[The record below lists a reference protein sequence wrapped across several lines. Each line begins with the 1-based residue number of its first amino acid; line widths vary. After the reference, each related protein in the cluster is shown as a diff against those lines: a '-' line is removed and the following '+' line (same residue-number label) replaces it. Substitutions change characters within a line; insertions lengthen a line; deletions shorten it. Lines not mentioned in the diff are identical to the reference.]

1 MNDRVPMIRL
11 ERFEKRYGK
20 VQAVRPLDLEIE
32 RGEAFALLG
41 PNGSGKTTIIR
52 SLVGLHRPSGG
63 RILIDGLDVVKSPN
77 QVKQRLSYA
86 PQRVTM
92 PEMLTAREVATLFGR
107 LAGVATSRV
116 DEVLELFAL
125 NDNADRRTR
134 EFSGG
139 MLQRLGLAVAFLRD
153 VPLLVLDEPTVN
165 LDLLGVDRLRHLL
178 GEARKKGTTIV
189 FSSHIVQSAMELA
202 DRVAV
207 LVEGSL
213 VELEQAPVFRANVTR
228 QTIVRV
234 VLDRATDDV
243 IEMARAA
250 GADTASRNG
259 AQVSFTAMPERRLEI
274 IRAIERAGAV
284 VEEIHTE
291 TPDWEALIRRHFSSE
306 EKTSS

>member
-1 MNDRVPMIRL
+1 MIQL
-11 ERFEKRYGK
+11 EQFEKRYGK
-20 VQAVRPLDLEIE
+20 VQAVRPIDLDIE

-52 SLVGLHRPSGG
+52 SLVGLHRPTGG

-77 QVKQRLSYA
+77 RVKERLSYA

-107 LAGVATSRV
+107 LKGVPVKRV
-116 DEVLELFAL
+116 DEVLELFEL
-125 NDNADRRTR
+125 TDSADRFTR

-139 MLQRLGLAVAFLRD
+139 MLQRLGLAVAFLKD

-178 GEARKKGTTIV
+178 GEARRKGTTVV

-207 LVEGSL
+207 LVEGSC
-213 VELEQAPVFRANVTR
+213 VKLEEAPVFRADVTR

-234 VLDRATDDV
+234 VLDCVTDAV
-243 IEMARAA
+243 VEAIRIA
-250 GADTASRNG
+250 GAETTSRNG
-259 AQVSFTAMPERRLEI
+259 GQLCFTASPERRLEI
-274 IRAIERAGAV
+274 IRAIEGAGAI

-291 TPDWEALIRRHFSSE
+291 MPDWEALIRRHFGA
-306 EKTSS
+306 EKRTSS

>member
-11 ERFEKRYGK
+11 EKFEKRYGK

-63 RILIDGLDVVKSPN
+63 RILIDGLDVVRSPN

-107 LAGVATSRV
+107 LGGVAATRV

-213 VELEQAPVFRANVTR
+213 VELEQAPIFRANVTR

-234 VLDRATDDV
+234 VLDRVTDAV

-259 AQVSFTAMPERRLEI
+259 AQVSFTASPERRLEI
-274 IRAIERAGAV
+274 IRAIERTGAV

-306 EKTSS
+306 EKTSP

>member
-1 MNDRVPMIRL
+1 MSTPDPMIRL

-20 VQAVRPLDLEIE
+20 VQAVRPLDLEVE
-32 RGEAFALLG
+32 RGETLALLG

-52 SLVGLHRPSGG
+52 SLVGLHRPTGG
-63 RILIDGLDVVKSPN
+63 RVLIDGLDIVKSPD
-77 QVKQRLSYA
+77 QAKERFSYA

-107 LAGVATSRV
+107 LKGVPVKRV
-116 DEVLELFAL
+116 DEVLDLFAL
-125 NDNADRRTR
+125 TDSADRRTR

-139 MLQRLGLAVAFLRD
+139 MLQRLGLAVAFLKD

-178 GEARKKGTTIV
+178 GEARRKGTTIV

-213 VELEQAPVFRANVTR
+213 VKLERAPVFRADVMR
-228 QTIVRV
+228 QTMVRV
-234 VLDRATDDV
+234 VLDRVTDAILEAT
-243 IEMARAA
+243 RTA
-250 GADTASRNG
+250 GADTATCNG
-259 AQVSFTAMPERRLEI
+259 GQISFTASPERRLEI
-274 IRAIERAGAV
+274 IRSIEDAGAV

-291 TPDWEALIRRHFSSE
+291 MPDWDALIRRHFGAE

>member
-11 ERFEKRYGK
+11 EKFEKRYGK

-63 RILIDGLDVVKSPN
+63 RILIDGLDVVRSPN

-107 LAGVATSRV
+107 LAGVAATRV

-213 VELEQAPVFRANVTR
+213 VELEQAPIFRANVTR

-234 VLDRATDDV
+234 VLDRVTDAV

-259 AQVSFTAMPERRLEI
+259 AQVSFTASPERRLEI
-274 IRAIERAGAV
+274 IRAIERTGAV

-306 EKTSS
+306 EKTSP

>member
-11 ERFEKRYGK
+11 EKFEKRYGK

-63 RILIDGLDVVKSPN
+63 RILIDGLDVVRSPN

-92 PEMLTAREVATLFGR
+92 PEMLTAREVVTLFGR
-107 LAGVATSRV
+107 LAGVAATRV

-234 VLDRATDDV
+234 VLDRVTDAV

-259 AQVSFTAMPERRLEI
+259 AQVSFTASPERRLEI
-274 IRAIERAGAV
+274 IRAIERSGAV

-306 EKTSS
+306 EKTSP

>member
-11 ERFEKRYGK
+11 ESFEKRYGK
-20 VQAVRPLDLEIE
+20 VQAVRPLDLEVE
-32 RGEAFALLG
+32 RGETLALLG

-63 RILIDGLDVVKSPN
+63 RILVDGIDVVKSPDR
-77 QVKQRLSYA
+77 VKERLSYA

-107 LAGVATSRV
+107 LRRVPAQRV

-125 NDNADRRTR
+125 TDNADRRTR

-139 MLQRLGLAVAFLRD
+139 MLQRLGLAVAFLTD

-178 GEARKKGTTIV
+178 GEARKRGTTVV

-213 VELEQAPVFRANVTR
+213 VTLEQAPAFRANVTR

-234 VLDRATDDV
+234 VLDRADDAV
-243 IEMARAA
+243 IEVARGA

-259 AQVSFTAMPERRLEI
+259 GQVSFTASPERRLEI
-274 IRAIERAGAV
+274 IRAIEGVGAV

-291 TPDWEALIRRHFSSE
+291 TPDWESLIRKHFSSE
-306 EKTSS
+306 EKDSS

>member
-11 ERFEKRYGK
+11 EKFEKRYGK

-63 RILIDGLDVVKSPN
+63 RILIDGFDVVRSPN

-107 LAGVATSRV
+107 LAGVAATRV

-234 VLDRATDDV
+234 VLDRVTDAV

-259 AQVSFTAMPERRLEI
+259 AQVSFTALPERRLEI

>member
-1 MNDRVPMIRL
+1 MNDRTSMIRL
-11 ERFEKRYGK
+11 EKFEKRYGK
-20 VQAVRPLDLEIE
+20 IQAVRPLDLEVE
-32 RGEAFALLG
+32 RGETFALLG

-63 RILIDGLDVVKSPN
+63 RILIDGIDVVKSPD
-77 QVKQRLSYA
+77 QVKERLSYA

-107 LAGVATSRV
+107 LRGVPAKRV

-125 NDNADRRTR
+125 TESADRRTR

-139 MLQRLGLAVAFLRD
+139 MLQRLGLAVAFLKD

-178 GEARKKGTTIV
+178 GEARQKGTTVV
-189 FSSHIVQSAMELA
+189 FSSHVVQSAMELA

-207 LVEGSL
+207 LVAGSL
-213 VELEQAPVFRANVTR
+213 VALEKAPVFRATVTR
-228 QTIVRV
+228 QTVVRV
-234 VLDRATDDV
+234 VLDRATDAV
-243 IEMARAA
+243 LEVTRAA

-259 AQVSFTAMPERRLEI
+259 GQVAFTAPPERRLEI
-274 IRAIERAGAV
+274 IRAIEGTGAIV
-284 VEEIHTE
+284 QEIHTE
-291 TPDWEALIRRHFSSE
+291 APDWEALIRKHFSSE
-306 EKTSS
+306 EKTSP